1 MKNIFQKLCSII
13 VSLTILGFCY
23 SAPAA
28 TVTVDKATPG
38 WTGTLTFHTDQD
50 ANLGTTPI
58 SFDLSNGV
66 KVSSIWGIN
75 GNPSFTQSGST
86 VTLKANLW
94 WPADQGYI
102 VKAGTQ
108 TTISF
113 SASSDIYSISNVKLA
128 GTTISEGSVILS
140 QASVSSAIPSG
151 AIVKL
156 TSQADKTKIY
166 TLNFVNGQSS
176 KVPYGTYDVS
186 GSVVVNSQTVA
197 LGVTPTVATINS
209 ATPLTIALTYTNNIK
224 NVTFSYTQ
232 PNPESF
238 SGLNIVVKDFNDS
251 SSNTVNIPWSV
262 TTKQL
267 TIVSGHAYQFTATN
281 VTTNQFVYSFSFT
294 PASITAGTASD
305 YAVNITYARTPI
317 PAANVYVAVSG
328 LPAGAATSLTFTP
341 ADQLNQTV
349 VVPNVINGKNSLP
362 YQINIG
368 NYTMSAAAV
377 TIGSTLYSALS
388 QGVKVNQGDNTYT
401 LGFTASTQSV
411 TVKGWPTYIA
421 MGGVTR
427 GEYSDASTFANR
439 PLDSIFKYAG
449 DGGNGDPGRIV
460 YPVATTNTMTQADL
474 LTTSFGKKVMPV
486 MVVYTSEMSGGTSF
500 KDFDDSANVLTM
512 HFINLMI
519 ESGVMQSYKTASN
532 TYPASIVLNPDLFG
546 MVQQQKMWNTAGT
559 GALNA
564 TTINVNK
571 AVQKANWF
579 MTTKQD
585 WSLTL
590 NSGKTITA
598 FQKTP
603 VEFITLI
610 RNGTYKADGV
620 YTAWDIKTQWE
631 AASVAILAKVPATLT
646 ASLPT
651 FENNFKGWIQ
661 ATNWTVKTF
670 GPDISF
676 GWQSNVWSISS
687 SNWVH
692 QDLSAQQ
699 VADNYSAPV
708 ADLWNALGVYNGTYR
723 PDFVV
728 FDKYERDAASEVGI
742 GYLWNQRDI
751 ANYMNFT
758 KSISDKL
765 GNYPVMLW
773 QIPGGH
779 MQLASGDVDPR
790 ENHGST
796 EPDYFFGD
804 ANLKPDLSNVK
815 SYFLNLAMPL
825 SPYGTTSV
833 KTYLTQNN
841 QDWTKGHMDVAKDS
855 RVFSIL
861 WGGGDTTSIGKV
873 GADDNGWLA
882 NKVIEYYKNPTYL
895 GPQTPVELAAK
906 DDTILTD
913 MNQTVNISVLSND
926 LGNGLKIVSA
936 SMPSHGTTTVTGSQI
951 SYIPANGFVGTD
963 KFSYIVSDSTLKQAT
978 AFVNITVNAIAAPVA
993 TADTAQTTFN
1003 TAVTIDVLAN
1013 DTGSSVT
1020 LSSVGIPST
1029 GTAVISNGKI
1039 VYTPASGFTG
1049 TALFTYTIADSVA
1062 QKATG
1067 NISITV
1073 SSAAS
1078 TYSAWDAGKVYNTG
1092 DIVSYNGHNYKAKW
1106 WTQGENPTTTGQWGV
1121 WEDLGTS
1128 TPPVTV
1134 EDKTSPTVTFTS
1146 HTDGQI
1152 IKLRSLSAINLAIS
1166 ATDAGGVTSSSI
1178 IVGGITY
1185 NGTSASWTPSAF
1197 GTYKLTAFAKDTSG
1211 NSTSINIT
1219 IAVFQDTT
1227 IPPVTG
1233 KKQIIGYITQWD
1245 AWKGTSYGLPAQ
1257 GVFNHLNVDYTKY
1270 TILNFS
1276 FFGVAKDGS
1285 LHSADLRNKAMSA
1298 NNPAADQEPAMLIND
1313 DLYGSWDEFILFGDV
1328 KYNYNTIPATI
1339 EKVAGGAPGLLEL
1352 GKQNNVKVM
1361 ASIGGWSM
1369 SKHFSAMAANASLKA
1384 NFIRD
1389 VNKLMDMGF
1398 DGIDIDWEYP
1408 GAAGMNFTGVPADFQ
1423 NFTNLM
1429 KDIRGAI
1436 GYDKLLTAAFSA
1448 SPNNLAGFNF
1458 AELDQYM
1465 SYYNMM
1471 TYDMEGGWSSNA
1483 GHNSSLYNDS
1493 GFSWEQTFKY
1503 LLSRGAKAEKINM
1516 GVGFY
1521 GRGVKT
1527 ATTGALGAATGKSSM
1542 NLYPDGTVMSAS
1554 DTTNWPLFDGVPNYA
1569 YLKNNSKGWTKVWD
1583 SKAKVPYMVK
1593 GNYFL
1598 SYDDPQSIKEKADY
1612 VVLNGAG
1619 GVIVWQVFGDMEFSG
1634 AVTVAP
1640 GGKLPKATTVKTE
1653 LLDALYSNM
1662 NK

>member
-1 MKNIFQKLCSII
+1 MKTILQKLCSICI
-13 VSLTILGFCY
+13 VLTTLCFCY
-23 SAPAA
+23 LTQAA
-28 TVTVDKATPG
+28 IVTVDKATPG

-50 ANLGTTPI
+50 VNLGTTPL
-58 SFDLSNGV
+58 SFDVSNSI

-75 GNPSFTQSGST
+75 GNPSFTQAGST
-86 VTLKANLW
+86 VTVKANLW

-113 SASSDIYSISNVKLA
+113 SASSDIYSISNVRLGGA
-128 GTTISEGSVILS
+128 SVSEGSVVLT
-140 QASVSSAIPSG
+140 QASGSSAIPNG

-156 TSQADKTKIY
+156 TSQADKTKVY

-176 KVPYGTYDVS
+176 KVPYGIYDVS
-186 GSVVVNSQTVA
+186 SFAVVNSQTVA

-209 ATPLTIALTYTNNIK
+209 ATPLTIAVAYTNNIK
-224 NVTFSYTQ
+224 NVTFSFTQ

-238 SGLNIVVKDFNDS
+238 NGLNIIVKDLNDS

-262 TTKQL
+262 TIKQL
-267 TIVSGHAYQFTATN
+267 TTVSGHAYQFTATN
-281 VTTNQFVYSFSFT
+281 VTTSQYIYSFSFN
-294 PASITAGTASD
+294 PVSITAGTASD
-305 YAVNITYARTPI
+305 YAVNITYTRTPI
-317 PAANVYVAVSG
+317 PAGNVFVTVSG
-328 LPAGAATSLTFTP
+328 LPTGAKTSLTFTP
-341 ADQLNQTV
+341 ADALNQTV

-377 TIGSTLYSALS
+377 TIGSTLYTALS
-388 QGVKVNQGDNTYT
+388 QGAKVNQGDNTYT
-401 LGFTASTQSV
+401 LGFTTSTQSV

-427 GEYSDASTFANR
+427 GEYSDATTFANR

-474 LTTSFGKKVMPV
+474 LSTSFGKKVMPV

-559 GALNA
+559 GALNT

-598 FQKTP
+598 TQKTP

-610 RNGTYKADGV
+610 RNGTYKTDGV
-620 YTAWDIKTQWE
+620 YTAWDIKAQWE
-631 AASVAILAKVPATLT
+631 AASVALLAKVPANLN

-661 ATNWTVKTF
+661 ATNWAVKTF

-676 GWQSNVWSISS
+676 GWQSNVWSGGSA
-687 SNWVH
+687 NWVH

-751 ANYMNFT
+751 TNYMNFT

-779 MQLASGDVDPR
+779 MQLTSGDIDTR
-790 ENHGST
+790 ENHAST

-804 ANLKPDLSNVK
+804 SKLLPDLSNVK
-815 SYFLNLAMPL
+815 PYFLNLAMPID
-825 SPYGTTSV
+825 PYKTTSV
-833 KTYLTQNN
+833 KTYLTQNG
-841 QDWTKGHMDVAKDS
+841 QDWTKSHMDIAKNS

-882 NKVIEYYKNPTYL
+882 GKVIDYYKNPTYL
-895 GPQTPVELAAK
+895 GEQPVVNLIAA
-906 DDTILTD
+906 DDNASID
-913 MNQTVNISVLSND
+913 MNKAVNISILSND
-926 LGNGLKIVSA
+926 IGNGLSILSVGTT
-936 SMPSHGTTTVTGSQI
+936 SHGTAVINGSQVI
-951 SYIPANGFVGTD
+951 YTPVTSYTGTD
-963 KFSYIVSDSTLKQAT
+963 KFSYIVKDNTGKQAT
-978 AFVNITVNAIAAPVA
+978 AFVNVTVNAIAAPVA
-993 TADTAQTTFN
+993 TADTAQTTAN

-1013 DTGSSVT
+1013 DTGSSIT
-1020 LSSVGIPST
+1020 LTSVGTPSS
-1029 GTAVISNGKI
+1029 GTAAISSSKV

-1049 TALFTYTIADSVA
+1049 TATFTYIITDSVG
-1062 QKATG
+1062 QNATG
-1067 NISITV
+1067 NVSVTV

-1078 TYSAWDAGKVYNTG
+1078 TYPAWDTG
-1092 DIVSYNGHNYKAKW
+1092 TAYVGGEIVSYNGHNYKAKW

-1121 WEDLGTS
+1121 WEDLGVS
-1128 TPPVTV
+1128 TPPVPLV
-1134 EDKTSPTVTFTS
+1134 DITSPTVVFTS

-1152 IKLRSLSAINLAIS
+1152 IKLRSLSAISLAIS
-1166 ATDAGGVTSSSI
+1166 ATDAGGIATSSI
-1178 IVGGITY
+1178 IVGSVTY
-1185 NGTSASWTPSAF
+1185 NGTSTSWIPSAF
-1197 GTYKLTAFAKDTSG
+1197 GTYKITAMAEDASG
-1211 NSTSINIT
+1211 NITAINIT
-1219 IAVFQDTT
+1219 IAVVQDTT
-1227 IPPVTG
+1227 IPPVSS
-1233 KKQIIGYITQWD
+1233 KKQIVGYLPQWD
-1245 AWKGTSYGLPAQ
+1245 AWKGADYQLPAKGIHNQ
-1257 GVFNHLNVDYTKY
+1257 LNVDYSKY

-1276 FFGVAKDGS
+1276 FFGVAVDGS
-1285 LHSADLRNKAMSA
+1285 LHSGDFRNKNTS
-1298 NNPAADQEPAMLIND
+1298 ADQQPAPLLNEDI
-1313 DLYGSWDEFILFGDV
+1313 YSSWDMWILYGDV
-1328 KYNYNTIPATI
+1328 KYNYNNSPATV
-1339 EKVAGGAPGLLEL
+1339 EKVVGGAPGLFEL
-1352 GKQNNVKVM
+1352 CKQNNVKLM

-1369 SKHFSAMAANASLKA
+1369 CKHFGSMAADSAKKA
-1384 NFIRD
+1384 NFLRD
-1389 VNKLMDMGF
+1389 CKKLIDMGF

-1408 GAAGMNFTGVPADFQ
+1408 GPFEGMNFTGNQADFQ

-1429 KDIRGAI
+1429 KDIRATI
-1436 GYDKLLTAAFSA
+1436 GYNKLITAAFS
-1448 SPNNLAGFNF
+1448 SSTNKLSGFNF

-1465 SYYNMM
+1465 DYYNMM
-1471 TYDMEGGWSSNA
+1471 TYDMEGGWSNTA
-1483 GHNSSLYNDS
+1483 GHNSALYGDATQQ
-1493 GFSWEQTFKY
+1493 SWDNTFKY
-1503 LLSRGAKAEKINM
+1503 LVNQKGAKPEKINL
-1516 GVGFY
+1516 GAAFY

-1527 ATTGALGAATGKSSM
+1527 VGAAALGAQTAKSTQTFST
-1542 NLYPDGTVMSAS
+1542 DGTVYSAA
-1554 DTTNWPLFDGVPNYA
+1554 DLVNWSLFEGSPY
-1569 YLKNNSKGWTKVWD
+1569 YYFIKNNTVGWTKAWD
-1583 SKAKVPYMVK
+1583 DKGKVPYMLK

-1598 SYDDPQSIKEKADY
+1598 SYDDPTSMQYKADY
-1612 VVLNGAG
+1612 VVLNNAG
-1619 GVIVWQVFGDMEFSG
+1619 GVIVWEVFGDMEFSG
-1634 AVTVAP
+1634 GVTYSS
-1640 GGKLPKATTVKTE
+1640 GNKLPKATTVKTE
-1653 LLDALYSNM
+1653 LLDALHNGM